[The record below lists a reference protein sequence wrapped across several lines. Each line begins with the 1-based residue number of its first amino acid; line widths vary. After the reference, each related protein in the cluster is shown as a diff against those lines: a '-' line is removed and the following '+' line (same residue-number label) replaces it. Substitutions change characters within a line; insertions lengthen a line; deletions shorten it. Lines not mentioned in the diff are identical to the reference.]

1 MASRDEI
8 KKKEDGQTAGGQ
20 ERENA
25 GGGSLVVGLG
35 LGKGGGMGSGWLGVS
50 PTPGEGKLGTG
61 RAQNRGPQALA
72 EQIVESGDRTRRQKA
87 GSNSIPLGH
96 AGQVLP
102 FTFRIPR
109 DKTEQG

>member
-1 MASRDEI
+1 MASRDET
-8 KKKEDGQTAGGQ
+8 KKEDGQTAGGQ

-25 GGGSLVVGLG
+25 GGGSPVVGPG
-35 LGKGGGMGSGWLGVS
+35 LGKGGEGWGQVGWAF
-50 PTPGEGKLGTG
+50 PPPQVKANW
-61 RAQNRGPQALA
+61 AQAVPKTEGPQALA

-87 GSNSIPLGH
+87 GSNSIPLVH